1 MLKRIKEFFANNVL
15 NVADTSADTLIAK
28 AAAALLIE
36 VMMIDGVVSAAEEAK
51 ICSLLRDQL
60 GLSAQDIEEL
70 LTLARAEVAA
80 ATSLYQFTALINT
93 HFSAEKKQLLIRQL
107 WLVAF
112 ADSDL
117 DKYEEGLIRH
127 IAELI
132 HVPHSAF
139 LLAKKQA
146 RGDL

>member
-1 MLKRIKEFFANNVL
+1 MLNRIKEFFLSKVL
-15 NVADTSADTLIAK
+15 DAADTNADGMIAK

-36 VMMIDGVVSAAEEAK
+36 VMMIDGAVTADEEAK
-51 ICSLLRDQL
+51 MCSLLRDQL
-60 GLSAQDIEEL
+60 SVPTADIEDL
-70 LTLARAEVAA
+70 LVLARTEVEA
-80 ATSLYQFTALINT
+80 ATSLYQFTALINV
-93 HFSAEKKQLLIRQL
+93 HFSAEKKYQLMRQL

-112 ADSDL
+112 ADGAL

-132 HVPHSAF
+132 HVPHSQF

-146 RGDL
+146 RS

>member
-1 MLKRIKEFFANNVL
+1 MLNRIKEYFTNNVL
-15 NVADTSADTLIAK
+15 GAADTNADGVIAK

-36 VMMIDGVVSAAEEAK
+36 VMMTDGVVTADEETK

-60 GLSAQDIEEL
+60 GVPTADIEDL
-70 LTLARAEVAA
+70 LSLARTEVEA
-80 ATSLYQFTALINT
+80 ATSLYQFTALINA
-93 HFSAEKKQLLIRQL
+93 HFSAEKKYQLMRQL

-112 ADSDL
+112 ADGAL

-132 HVPHSAF
+132 HVPHSQF

-146 RGDL
+146 RG